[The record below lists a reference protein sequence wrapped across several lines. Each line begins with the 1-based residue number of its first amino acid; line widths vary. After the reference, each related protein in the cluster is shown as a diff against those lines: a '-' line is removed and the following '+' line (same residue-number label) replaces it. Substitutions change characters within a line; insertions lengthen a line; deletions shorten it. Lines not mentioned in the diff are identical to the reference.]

1 MSVAPANP
9 LKIIAS
15 HWDVVVSGNLH
26 QMALLL
32 EQLRPCLRSSAQRF
46 MPDLLT
52 PKVDPSDLVQDTSA
66 RVVEKMSRFRGDC
79 PAEFWAWLNAVIRS
93 EADRLIKQYSTAKRT
108 VAREQSLDELA
119 DLSDRHRPSETSVE
133 EEDLRQFRISVYQRL
148 KPDLQETIRLRL
160 FENLSFRDMAIRLNR
175 EKDSVKKLYDRA
187 IAVWKLACD
196 RELALRDGPGGPGE
210 PE

>member
-1 MSVAPANP
+1 
-9 LKIIAS
+9 
-15 HWDVVVSGNLH
+15 
-26 QMALLL
+26 
-32 EQLRPCLRSSAQRF
+32 

-175 EKDSVKKLYDRA
+175 EKDSVKKLYYRA

-196 RELALRDGPGGPGE
+196 RELAGTVQRPAIPGASSTSSAPPSRAPVFLSWNLTLVIRDPLPGSVRMFMLTMAGPPGWLI
-210 PE
+210 